1 MWFPI
6 IIALAVGLTAVAP
19 GFSKGLAWV
28 ITMTITVPLVMLGGG
43 CMAYTVALLTG
54 MTSGSME
61 SFIMCCAI
69 FGGIPSI
76 FICWVIFG

>member
-6 IIALAVGLTAVAP
+6 IIALAVGLTAIAP

-28 ITMTITVPLVMLGGG
+28 ITMSITVPLVMLGAGSLG
-43 CMAYTVALLTG
+43 YAIALLTG
-54 MTSGSME
+54 MTSGSWE
-61 SFIMCCAI
+61 AFIMCCLLC
-69 FGGIPSI
+69 GTPPSL

>member
-6 IIALAVGLTAVAP
+6 VIALAVGLTAIAP

-28 ITMTITVPLVMLGGG
+28 ITMSITVPLVMLGAGSFGYLFALFMGWGG
-43 CMAYTVALLTG
+43 SWETFV
-54 MTSGSME
+54 
-61 SFIMCCAI
+61 MCCLVC
-69 FGGIPSI
+69 GTPPSL

>member
-19 GFSKGLAWV
+19 KFSKGLAWV
-28 ITMTITVPLVMLGGG
+28 ITMSITVPLVMLGGG
-43 CMAYTVALLTG
+43 SIAYAIALLTG
-54 MTSGSME
+54 MTSGSWE
-61 SFIMCCAI
+61 AFTVCCVI
-69 FGGIPSI
+69 FGGAPAI